1 MEKPDIK
8 KPMTGEEVLAMVLN
22 LAHCQGFYSRLYLDL
37 QELRREHPKS
47 YAKTLAAWEAEKFTD
62 PLQVVLYFEEGKHN
76 ARKFWRVPVT
86 YEMYGILDV
95 EADSAEEAYRKV
107 RDNPDDYGLPED
119 ASYVDDSFHVADDD
133 EENAVAIVKM
143 MTEVGE

>member
-76 ARKFWRVPVT
+76 ARKFWKVPVT
-86 YEMYGILDV
+86 YAMYGCVEV
-95 EADSAEEAYRKV
+95 EAASAAEALRRVKEH
-107 RDNPDDYGLPED
+107 PDEFGLPEN
-119 ASYVDDSFHVADDD
+119 AEYEEESFRVIPEA
-133 EENAVAIVKM
+133 EENPDEYVRRAD
-143 MTEVGE
+143 